1 MADEQ
6 LLYSWET
13 LTTGPEETQLLAE
26 QLGRLLR
33 PADVVALV
41 GDLGSG
47 KTLFA
52 QGLARGLQVPETF
65 YITSPSFSIINEY
78 PGRIPFYHLDLYRLS
93 TTIEFS
99 ELGLEEIL
107 YGQGAVAIEWA
118 ERLGEDLPAE
128 RLEVHLKSKGETI
141 RSLIFYS
148 RGASSRTLLEELVVA
163 HEAEGVKSEKGA
175 RREKGKWLC
184 ASLRLFH

>member
-1 MADEQ
+1 MADGNPQCMCEIQ
-6 LLYSWET
+6 TAS
-13 LTTGPEETQLLAE
+13 PRETQLLAE

-33 PADVVALV
+33 PGDVIALV

-47 KTLFA
+47 KTVFS

-65 YITSPSFSIINEY
+65 YITSPTFVILNEY

-93 TTIEFS
+93 TTAELA

-118 ERLGEDLPAE
+118 ERLGKTLPAE
-128 RLEVHLKSKGETI
+128 RLEVHLNFKGETG
-141 RSLIFYS
+141 RSLIF
-148 RGASSRTLLEELVVA
+148 
-163 HEAEGVKSEKGA
+163 HPFGVKSQALLEGFAAVYESAGEK
-175 RREKGKWLC
+175 
-184 ASLRLFH
+184 S